1 MKLVGDLKIT
11 VDPKTFQ
18 PELHVTVAFPMG
30 LVKDKQVQMD
40 PQEFYD
46 KFCELLVPKVKDIND
61 ESA

>member
-30 LVKDKQVQMD
+30 LVKDKQLQMD

-46 KFCELLVPKVKDIND
+46 RFCEFLVPKVKDT
-61 ESA
+61 E